1 MAETTDTSATS
12 ATSATTVTS
21 EGIPIITADPFSLE
35 NLANPHALHEQL
47 REAGPVVRLE
57 TYKVWGMAR
66 YEQVNAALKDWATF
80 SSASGAGLS
89 DFRKEKPWRTP
100 SLLLEADPPA
110 HTRAR
115 EVVGP
120 IMAPPALKALRE
132 SFEREAIELVDRLV
146 TLGSFDAVTQLAEV
160 YPLKVF
166 GDAVGLPEDDRENLL
181 PYANMVFNAFGPRNQ
196 LLEAAMVDAQAVQQ
210 WVSANSSREVLCP
223 GSFGAHIWAAADAG
237 KIPNEWAPLLV
248 RSLLS
253 AGLDTTINALT
264 AAIFALATHPDQWS
278 LLRHDPSLAKA
289 AFEETIRWESSVQ
302 TFFRTT
308 TREVE
313 IAGKRIPAGEKVLLF
328 LGAANRDPRR
338 WTNPDS
344 FDIRRNASGHVGLG
358 MGIHRC
364 VGQTVARLEAELVL
378 TALARRVE
386 RIELAGQPQ
395 RKPNNTLRAW
405 SSLPV
410 TVYAAPA

>member
-1 MAETTDTSATS
+1 
-12 ATSATTVTS
+12 VTQTAITP
-21 EGIPIITADPFSLE
+21 EGIPIITDDPFSLE
-35 NLANPHALHEQL
+35 NLLEPHDLHEQL
-47 REAGPVVRLE
+47 REAGPVVYLHA
-57 TYKVWGMAR
+57 YGVWGMAR
-66 YEQVNAALKDWATF
+66 YEQVNAALKDWQTF
-80 SSASGAGLS
+80 SSAAGAGLS
-89 DFRKEKPWRTP
+89 NFRKEKPWRTP

-115 EVVGP
+115 EIVGP
-120 IMAPPALKALRE
+120 ILAPPVLRTLRG
-132 SFEREAIELVDRLV
+132 SFEREADELVGRLV

-166 GDAVGLPEDDRENLL
+166 GDAVGLPEEGRENLL

-196 LLEAAMVDAQAVQQ
+196 LLAAAMADAQPVQQ
-210 WVSANSSREVLCP
+210 WITASCSREALRP
-223 GSFGAHIWAAADAG
+223 GSFGAQIWAAVDAG
-237 KIPNEWAPLLV
+237 KIPEEWAPLLV

-253 AGLDTTINALT
+253 AGLDTTINGI
-264 AAIFALATHPDQWS
+264 AAAVYALASHPEQWS
-278 LLRHDPSLAKA
+278 LLRQDPTLAKA
-289 AFEETIRWESSVQ
+289 AFEETVRWESSVQ

-313 IAGKRIPAGEKVLLF
+313 VVGARIPAGEKVLLF

-338 WTNPDS
+338 WTDPNR
-344 FDIRRNASGHVGLG
+344 FDIRRNASGHVGFG

-364 VGQTVARLEAELVL
+364 VGQTVARVEAEIVL
-378 TALARRVE
+378 TALAKRVD
-386 RIELAGQPQ
+386 RIEITGQPQ

-410 TVYAAPA
+410 TLHSAAAR

>member
-1 MAETTDTSATS
+1 MT
-12 ATSATTVTS
+12 ATTP
-21 EGIPIITADPFSLE
+21 EGVPVITADPFSLE
-35 NLANPHALHEQL
+35 NLVEPHALHEQL
-47 REAGPVVRLE
+47 REAGPVVRLD
-57 TYKVWGMAR
+57 YYGIWGMAR
-66 YEQVNAALKDWATF
+66 YEQVNAALKDWETF
-80 SSASGAGLS
+80 TSAAGAGLS
-89 DFRKEKPWRTP
+89 NFRKEKPWRTP

-120 IMAPPALKALRE
+120 ILSPPALRALRG
-132 SFEREAIELVDRLV
+132 SFEREAIELVDRLAA
-146 TLGSFDAVTQLAEV
+146 LGSFDAVTQLAEV

-166 GDAVGLPEDDRENLL
+166 GDAVGLAEEGRENLL

-196 LLEAAMVDAQAVQQ
+196 LFEDAMANAQAVQQ
-210 WVSANSSREVLCP
+210 WIMASCQREALRP
-223 GSFGAHIWAAADAG
+223 GGFGVQIWAATDVG
-237 KIPNEWAPLLV
+237 KIPEEWAPLLI

-253 AGLDTTINALT
+253 AGLDTTINGIA
-264 AAIFALATHPDQWS
+264 AAIYALASHPDQWG
-278 LLRHDPSLAKA
+278 LLRQDLSLAKL
-289 AFEETIRWESSVQ
+289 AFEETVRWESPVQ

-313 IAGKRIPAGEKVLLF
+313 VAGRRIPAGEKVLLF

-338 WTNPDS
+338 WTNPDNL
-344 FDIRRNASGHVGLG
+344 DIRRNASGHVGFG

-386 RIELAGQPQ
+386 RIEITGQPQ
-395 RKPNNTLRAW
+395 RRPNNTLRAW
-405 SSLPV
+405 GSLPV
-410 TVYAAPA
+410 TVHVAPA